1 MNRVLVFSSSP
12 DESRR
17 FADLVSTD
25 DIRVIKSS
33 SPLEVLHILKNEP
46 VDIVLASENLSD
58 VEKEVFRSMIEST
71 SPGVKVMFVGIPS
84 ADGRIYFSSESIGQF
99 LRDNVSLISSLRENI
114 RGLKNFS
121 ISFTDRL
128 LQIFEVED
136 KYFFN
141 NCHLTAEFSE
151 KIARQMGLGEEM
163 VESIRMVAL
172 VKDLG
177 RVGIQNELLEAD
189 RRFDQ
194 KEMISLKKHPLNTV
208 EMLRHLNFPW
218 TIESMIAQHHEH
230 YDGSGYPMGLKG
242 RQISIGARIIHIAES
257 YVAMTADRP
266 YRKALTKEQ
275 AMKEMV
281 KKAGS
286 QFDPEIAEIFLSI
299 LRDMPETEDKTS
311 VLLIERSPNVASLL
325 KLGIDASKMEVLA
338 VSNSFDALRQA
349 RLRKPDLIIIDVEI
363 FEADTFAS
371 FFGRL
376 RRVHTVQDKPFMLII
391 PDESY
396 AKRFEGQDI
405 HNLTKPV
412 DMNLLVSSINRIL
425 SGKKVRPETK
435 EEPAAGLTGSLED
448 FGLDDIIQILSL
460 GLKTAKVEVVSG
472 VKKGIIYT
480 EAGRVVYIATGE
492 SEGIDAFAEM
502 VKWSDGSFL
511 IRHGQK
517 APKTNINMN
526 TMQLLLESTKA
537 KDIRSA

>member
-1 MNRVLVFSSSP
+1 MSRVIIFSSNP

-17 FADLVSTD
+17 FANLVRTD
-25 DIRVIKSS
+25 DISVIESTK
-33 SPLEVLHILKNEP
+33 PLEVLHILKNEP
-46 VDIVLASENLSD
+46 VDIVLASDTLSD
-58 VEKEVFRSMIEST
+58 VEKDVFRNMIESI
-71 SPGVKVMFVGIPS
+71 SPGVKVMFVGTPS
-84 ADGRIYFSSESIGQF
+84 VDGRIYFSPESIGQF
-99 LRDNVSLISSLRENI
+99 LRDNVSLITSLREKI

-151 KIARQMGLGEEM
+151 KIARRMGFDEEM

-218 TIESMIAQHHEH
+218 SIEAIIAQHHEH

-242 RQISIGARIIHIAES
+242 RQISIGARIIHMAES

-299 LRDMPETEDKTS
+299 LKEMPETEDKTS

-325 KLGIDASKMEVLA
+325 KLGIDASKMEVLS

-371 FFGRL
+371 FFHRL

-391 PDESY
+391 PDEAY
-396 AKRFEGQDI
+396 AKRYEGQDI
-405 HNLTKPV
+405 HYLTKPV
-412 DMNLLVSSINRIL
+412 DMSLLVSSINSIL

-435 EEPAAGLTGSLED
+435 EEAAGLTGSLED
-448 FGLDDIIQILSL
+448 FGLDDIMQILSL

-480 EAGRVVYIATGE
+480 EAGRVVYTATGE
-492 SEGIDAFAEM
+492 NVGIAAFSEM
-502 VKWSDGSFL
+502 VGWSDGSFL
-511 IRHGQK
+511 IRHGKK

-526 TMQLLLESTKA
+526 TTQLLLESTKA

>member
-1 MNRVLVFSSSP
+1 MSRLLIFSANP

-17 FADLVSTD
+17 LADLVRAD
-25 DIRVIKSS
+25 DVTVVESS
-33 SPLEVLHILKNEP
+33 SPLKVLHILKNDHIDM
-46 VDIVLASENLSD
+46 VIASQALTDI
-58 VEKEVFRSMIEST
+58 EKEVFRNMVETT
-71 SPGVKVMFVGIPS
+71 SPGVSIAFVGAPS
-84 ADGRIYFSSESIGQF
+84 ADGRIYFSPESMGQF
-99 LRDNVSLISSLRENI
+99 VRDNVGLITSLRENI

-121 ISFTDRL
+121 ISFADRL

-141 NCHLTAEFSE
+141 NCQLTAELSE
-151 KIARQMGLGEEM
+151 KIARRMGLDEDM
-163 VESIRMVAL
+163 VGAIKMAAL

-194 KEMISLKKHPLNTV
+194 KEMVSLKKHPLNTV
-208 EMLRHLNFPW
+208 EMLRQLNFPW
-218 TIESMIAQHHEH
+218 NIDSLIAQHHEH

-242 RQISIGARIIHIAES
+242 RQISVGARIIHIAES

-266 YRKALTKEQ
+266 YRKALTKER
-275 AMKEMV
+275 AMQEIV

-286 QFDPEIAEIFLSI
+286 QFDPEIAEMFLSI
-299 LRDMPETEDKTS
+299 LKEMPEAADRTS

-325 KLGIDASKMEVLA
+325 KLGVDTSKMDVISVA
-338 VSNSFDALRQA
+338 NSFDALRQA
-349 RLRKPDLIIIDVEI
+349 RLRKPDLIIIDVEL
-363 FEADTFAS
+363 FEIDTFAS
-371 FFGRL
+371 FFNRL
-376 RRVHTVQDKPFMLII
+376 RRVHPVQDKPFMLII

-405 HNLTKPV
+405 HYLTKPL
-412 DMNLLVSSINRIL
+412 DMGLMVSAINRIL
-425 SGKKVRPETK
+425 AGKKVQPVSK
-435 EEPAAGLTGSLED
+435 EEAAGLAGSLED

-472 VKKGIIYT
+472 VQKGIIYT
-480 EAGRVVYIATGE
+480 QGGKVVYAATGE
-492 SEGIDAFAEM
+492 LTGKEAFGEM
-502 VKWSDGSFL
+502 VGWSEGSFL
-511 IRHGQK
+511 IRHGQTTT
-517 APKTNINMN
+517 KTNINMN